1 MEDMSHVLIVDD
13 DQGLVSLLQRFL
25 HNEGFLVSAVFD
37 HRSGL
42 DAALSGEYDVVI
54 LDVMLPGKNGFEV
67 CESLRQYKAHIPILM
82 LTGKIE
88 VEDRVHGLNSGADD
102 YLVKPFSFG
111 ELVARIHALTRR
123 ARQPVHTELKAGPLV
138 MNTFSRKVTFNG
150 QNIELTNKEYALLEF
165 LLLHPEMLVTR
176 VMLEQTIWNQE
187 FDGNTNLID
196 VYVRRLRNKM
206 GQDGEGLI
214 QTVRGAGYRLVLP

>member
-1 MEDMSHVLIVDD
+1 MKILVIEDSRATSDFIKR
-13 DQGLVSLLQRFL
+13 GLEE
-25 HNEGFLVSAVFD
+25 EGFAVDTAFTGEEGLELAQTFDYDLV
-37 HRSGL
+37 L
-42 DAALSGEYDVVI
+42 

-165 LLLHPEMLVTR
+165 LLLHPGMLVTR

>member
-1 MEDMSHVLIVDD
+1 MKILVIEDSRATSDFIKRGLEEEGFAVDTAFTGEEGLELAQTFD
-13 DQGLVSLLQRFL
+13 YGLVL
-25 HNEGFLVSAVFD
+25 
-37 HRSGL
+37 
-42 DAALSGEYDVVI
+42 

-187 FDGNTNLID
+187 FDGASNMID
-196 VYVRRLRNKM
+196 VYIRRLRNKM

>member
-1 MEDMSHVLIVDD
+1 MKILVIEDSRATSDFIKR
-13 DQGLVSLLQRFL
+13 GLEE
-25 HNEGFLVSAVFD
+25 EGFAVDTAFTGEEGLELAQTFDYDLV
-37 HRSGL
+37 L
-42 DAALSGEYDVVI
+42 

-187 FDGNTNLID
+187 FDGASNMID
-196 VYVRRLRNKM
+196 VYIRRLRNKM

>member
-1 MEDMSHVLIVDD
+1 MKILVIEDSRATSDFIKR
-13 DQGLVSLLQRFL
+13 GLDE
-25 HNEGFLVSAVFD
+25 EGFAVDTAFTGEEGLELARTFDYDLV
-37 HRSGL
+37 L
-42 DAALSGEYDVVI
+42 

-123 ARQPVHTELKAGPLV
+123 AGQPVHTELKAGPLV
-138 MNTFSRKVTFNG
+138 MNTSSRKVTFNG

-187 FDGNTNLID
+187 FDGASNMID
-196 VYVRRLRNKM
+196 VYIRRLRNKM

>member
-1 MEDMSHVLIVDD
+1 MKILVIEDSRATSDFIKR
-13 DQGLVSLLQRFL
+13 GLDE
-25 HNEGFLVSAVFD
+25 EGFAVDTAFTGEEGLELARTFDYDLV
-37 HRSGL
+37 L
-42 DAALSGEYDVVI
+42 

>member
-1 MEDMSHVLIVDD
+1 MKILVIEDSRATSDFIKR
-13 DQGLVSLLQRFL
+13 GLDE
-25 HNEGFLVSAVFD
+25 EGFAVDTAFTGEEGLELARTFDYDLV
-37 HRSGL
+37 L
-42 DAALSGEYDVVI
+42 

-123 ARQPVHTELKAGPLV
+123 AGQPVHTELKAGPLV
-138 MNTFSRKVTFNG
+138 MNTSSRKVTFKG

-165 LLLHPEMLVTR
+165 LLLHPGMLVTR

-196 VYVRRLRNKM
+196 VYIRRLRNKM

>member
-1 MEDMSHVLIVDD
+1 
-13 DQGLVSLLQRFL
+13 
-25 HNEGFLVSAVFD
+25 
-37 HRSGL
+37 
-42 DAALSGEYDVVI
+42 
-54 LDVMLPGKNGFEV
+54 
-67 CESLRQYKAHIPILM
+67 
-82 LTGKIE
+82 
-88 VEDRVHGLNSGADD
+88 
-102 YLVKPFSFG
+102 
-111 ELVARIHALTRR
+111 
-123 ARQPVHTELKAGPLV
+123 
-138 MNTFSRKVTFNG
+138 MNTSSRKVTFNG

-196 VYVRRLRNKM
+196 VYIRRLRNKM

>member
-1 MEDMSHVLIVDD
+1 MKILVIEDSRATSDFIKR
-13 DQGLVSLLQRFL
+13 GLDE
-25 HNEGFLVSAVFD
+25 EGFAVDTAFTGEEGLELARTFDYDLV
-37 HRSGL
+37 L
-42 DAALSGEYDVVI
+42 

-165 LLLHPEMLVTR
+165 LLLHPGMLVTR

-187 FDGNTNLID
+187 FDGASNMID
-196 VYVRRLRNKM
+196 VYIRRLRNKM